1 MPRERSRFRIK
12 RGKDGERKCKFSRV
26 EISRDRKREA
36 REPCL
41 SKIGVLPPRRETI
54 VESVSFSLENRSL
67 ADTFASPRLT
77 AAFGG
82 GQAARY
88 LTFHP
93 SPTPASTISTMRHD
107 KVLAESRSVSPN
119 FIPNFP
125 LFPCVEDKIIFD
137 VGKCRI
143 AGGEIDSRSRGAT
156 GKAGFVETILFGI
169 IR

>member
-143 AGGEIDSRSRGAT
+143 AVGGNR
-156 GKAGFVETILFGI
+156 
-169 IR
+169 